1 MRERHGVQHLTMRQ
15 DLDHTGTQHHL
26 TLSLATYLA
35 MRKEMVAAAVA
46 DPDTTIVPGT
56 MPKMTPAVMVRG
68 MAGSARTCSRA
79 QGDVRPRAMPD
90 ELGV

>member
-1 MRERHGVQHLTMRQ
+1 MRSSTTPKSMRQ
-15 DLDHTGTQHHL
+15 ALDDEGMQKCP

-35 MRKEMVAAAVA
+35 MRNEMVAAAVA
-46 DPDTTIVPGT
+46 DPETTIVPGT

-79 QGDVRPRAMPD
+79 QRG
-90 ELGV
+90 